1 MLFVSVPHIP
11 YVPYVPYISHA
22 LPKLSSYHR
31 RSSHIVMMTKQT
43 NCDIV
48 KKELRA
54 LNVGLSLDIMTKIAT
69 DIRYG
74 HNIVDP
80 DLLILELLLGYHTY
94 GMDRYKD
101 DGTNDSRMYIYDIVF
116 IIIISIL
123 SSKNNM
129 LTAMPFEILIY
140 LTRYYK
146 DAKQHL
152 AVMKPIYVALMWCIA
167 IIILPSVLHDNNF
180 SILKEPLDYA
190 PYFFL
195 MMATSNNKDLDDVED
210 DKNNNI
216 QTIPVKYG
224 IEISQKISSVCMA
237 LFVGL
242 LSINIL
248 DHYDFFMIF

>member
-1 MLFVSVPHIP
+1 MLFLSVPHIP
-11 YVPYVPYISHA
+11 Q
-22 LPKLSSYHR
+22 LPSYHH
-31 RSSHIVMMTKQT
+31 RSSHIMMMTKQT
-43 NCDIV
+43 NSEIV

-54 LNVGLSLDIMTKIAT
+54 LNVGLSLDIMTKVAT

-80 DLLILELLLGYHTY
+80 ELLILELLLGYHTY

-101 DGTNDSRMYIYDIVF
+101 DGTSDNRIYIYDIVF
-116 IIIISIL
+116 IVIISII

-146 DAKQHL
+146 EAKQHL
-152 AVMKPIYVALMWCIA
+152 AIMKPIYVALMWCTS
-167 IIILPSVLHDNNF
+167 IIILPSVLHDDDF
-180 SILKEPLDYA
+180 SILKELLDYV

-210 DKNNNI
+210 DKKNNI

-237 LFVGL
+237 LFVAL
-242 LSINIL
+242 LSIK
-248 DHYDFFMIF
+248 IFDNYEYFIIF